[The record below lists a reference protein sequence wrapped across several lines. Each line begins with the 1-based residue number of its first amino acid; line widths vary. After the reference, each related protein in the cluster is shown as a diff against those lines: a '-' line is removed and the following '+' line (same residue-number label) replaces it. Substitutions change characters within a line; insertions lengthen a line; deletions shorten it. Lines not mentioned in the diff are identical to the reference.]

1 MKGEVGPL
9 EVELTE
15 AVRVL
20 EGFAATYGGVLEI
33 ALLMCA
39 RRLRVALLLG
49 ARLEAA
55 ARPSAS

>member
-9 EVELTE
+9 EVELEE
-15 AVRVL
+15 AVRML
-20 EGFAATYGGVLEI
+20 DGLAATYGGVVEI

-49 ARLEAA
+49 SRLDAA
-55 ARPSAS
+55 ARPPPS